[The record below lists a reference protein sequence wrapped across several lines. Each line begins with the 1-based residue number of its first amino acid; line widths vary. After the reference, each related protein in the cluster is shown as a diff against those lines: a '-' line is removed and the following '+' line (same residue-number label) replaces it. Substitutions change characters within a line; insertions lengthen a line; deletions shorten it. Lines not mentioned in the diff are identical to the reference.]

1 MRYATMRKAY
11 DNKEMG
17 REARERSAK
26 PVSTM

>member
-1 MRYATMRKAY
+1 MRYVYVRNAY
-11 DNKEMG
+11 ELKERG